1 MKAWT
6 KLFIAALCFLCG
18 FAHAKIIKQPTTP
31 LDFSPQWSTL
41 SPEQQAV
48 AKWISEVKEVGIP
61 SDTIIGIVR
70 AAYAQAER
78 LNLDPMRILAITR
91 VESRFNP
98 NATSHHG
105 AKGLMQVLPR
115 WHRDKLRGR
124 SPYNPDTSIEVGSRI
139 YKEYLDLSK
148 GNQTKA
154 LFRYLGGADRT
165 YVRNV
170 LKAEKDMRRYVLFAL
185 FDEPPV
191 VKRDTM
197 VALE

>member
-6 KLFIAALCFLCG
+6 QLFIVALCFV
-18 FAHAKIIKQPTTP
+18 FQTAHAKIIKQPTP
-31 LDFSPQWSTL
+31 LHYSPQWQTL

-48 AKWISEVKEVGIP
+48 AKWIAEVKEVGLP
-61 SDTIIGIVR
+61 ADTVIGIVR
-70 AAYAQAER
+70 AAYAHANQ
-78 LNLDPMRILAITR
+78 LKVDPMRILAITR

-98 NATSHHG
+98 NATSPHG

-115 WHRDKLRGR
+115 WHRDKLKGR

-148 GNQTKA
+148 GNQSKA
-154 LFRYLGGADRT
+154 LYRYLGGTDKN
-165 YVRNV
+165 YVRLV
-170 LKAEKDMRRYVLFAL
+170 LSAEKDLRRYVLFAL

-191 VKRDTM
+191 MHKDVM
-197 VALE
+197 LALQ